1 MAPEMEKRFIKA
13 EDLFELK
20 SVTDPQFSPDG
31 KKCVFV
37 QTEMLENKNDYASN
51 LYIID
56 IEGGGEPKQW
66 TYGEN
71 RNHSPRWSPDGTK
84 LAFVSNRSS
93 KNQIFVLNAAGG
105 EARQVTDFRNGANGP
120 VWSPDGERIACSVS
134 LKPDE
139 DLLAKD
145 EEKKDDK
152 KLEPFVAVEMK
163 YKSDAAGFWDGKYRQ
178 TVIVDLADGK
188 AELVAKGEIDYH
200 LQCWSPDGKSLV
212 LSADESSE
220 RDLSFKSDLW
230 LMDIET
236 GNKTKL
242 TNGTG
247 YFGNAVFSP
256 DGKYL
261 GYTGHEREFE
271 NATLTQVWVQ
281 ELETGN
287 IQCVTENMDIL
298 VGDAVAADFHQGAH
312 SPGLIWGE
320 DSESFYFLATDQ
332 GNTVL
337 YFANLAGEVYPA
349 LLDQQHVYGYTL
361 DCKNQ
366 RIVAAISNPVLPG
379 ELFQL
384 EVTTGEMT
392 QLTSVNEKVLES
404 VTLSKPEQISFE
416 ASDGTLLNGWI
427 MKPAGYEEDK
437 KYPLILEIH
446 GGPHAMYANSYFNE
460 FQVLAAEGYGVLYI
474 NPRGS
479 HGYGQQFVNAVRGDY
494 GGGDYQDVMEAV
506 DHALE
511 KYDFIDKDRLGVTG
525 GSYGGFMTNWIVGH
539 TDRFKAAVTQ
549 RSISNWISFYGVS
562 DIGYYFTE
570 WQIQANLS
578 DLDTLWKHSPLAY
591 VDKINTP
598 LLILHSEKDYRCPI
612 EQAEQLFIA
621 LKRQGKE
628 TKFIRFPESN
638 HELSRSGKPN
648 LRLSRL
654 ASIVDWFNSYL

>member
-1 MAPEMEKRFIKA
+1 MAEKRFLKA

-37 QTEMLENKNDYASN
+37 QTEMLEKKNDYASN
-51 LYIID
+51 LYILD
-56 IEGGGEPKQW
+56 IENGGEPVQW
-66 TYGEN
+66 TFGEH
-71 RNHSPRWSPDGTK
+71 RAHSPRWSPDGTK
-84 LAFVSNRSS
+84 LAFVSNRSGKS
-93 KNQIFVLNAAGG
+93 QIYVLNANGG
-105 EARQVTDFRNGANGP
+105 EAKQVTSFKNGASGP
-120 VWSPDGERIACSVS
+120 VWSPDGGRIACSVS

-139 DLLAKD
+139 DLLEKE

-152 KLEPFVAVEMK
+152 KLEPFAAEEMK
-163 YKSDAAGFWDGKYRQ
+163 YKSDAAGFWDGKYKQ
-178 TVIVDLADGK
+178 TAVVNLADGGS
-188 AELVAKGEIDYH
+188 ELIAKGEMDFH
-200 LQCWSPDGKSLV
+200 LQCWSPDGKSIV
-212 LSADESSE
+212 VSADDTTE
-220 RDLSFKSDLW
+220 RDFSFKSDLW
-230 LMDIET
+230 LLEVET
-236 GNKTKL
+236 GKKTKI
-242 TNGTG
+242 TNGKG
-247 YFGNAVFSP
+247 YFGNASCSP
-256 DGKYL
+256 DGRYL
-261 GYTGHEREFE
+261 GYTGHEREYE
-271 NATLTQVWVQ
+271 NATLTQLWVQ

-287 IQCVTENMDIL
+287 VQCITENMDIL
-298 VGDAVAADFHQGAH
+298 VGDAVAADFQQGAY

-320 DSESFYFLATDQ
+320 DSESFYFLASDE

-337 YFANLAGEVYPA
+337 YFGNLGGEIYPA

-361 DCKNQ
+361 DPKNQ
-366 RIVAAISNPVLPG
+366 RIIAAISNPVFPG

-384 EVTTGEMT
+384 EVPTGEMK
-392 QLTSVNEKVLES
+392 QLTSVNEKFLEG
-404 VTLSKPEQISFE
+404 VTLSKPEPILF
-416 ASDGTLLNGWI
+416 AATDGTPLHGWI
-427 MKPAGYEEDK
+427 MKPAGYEAGK

-460 FQVLAAEGYGVLYI
+460 FQILAAEGYGVLYI

-494 GGGDYQDVMEAV
+494 GGGDYQDVMDAV
-506 DHALE
+506 DYALE
-511 KYDFIDKDRLGVTG
+511 HYDFIDSERLGVTG

-570 WQIQANLS
+570 WQIQA
-578 DLDTLWKHSPLAY
+578 DLNDLETLWKHSPLAY
-591 VDKINTP
+591 ANQINTP

-654 ASIVDWFNSYL
+654 QSIVDWFNKYL

>member
-1 MAPEMEKRFIKA
+1 MDKKFIKA

-20 SVTDPQFSPDG
+20 SVTDPHFSPDG

-37 QTEMLENKNDYASN
+37 QTEMLEKKNDYASN

-56 IEGGGEPKQW
+56 IEEGGEPKQW
-66 TYGEN
+66 TYGED

-84 LAFVSNRSS
+84 LAFVSNRSG
-93 KNQIFVLNAAGG
+93 KNQIFVMDAAGG
-105 EARQVTDFRNGANGP
+105 EARQATDFKNGVNGP

-139 DLLAKD
+139 DLLEKA

-152 KLEPFVAVEMK
+152 KLEPFVAEEMK

-178 TVIVDLADGK
+178 TVIVNLADGK
-188 AELVAKGEIDYH
+188 AEVVAKGEVDYH

-212 LSADESSE
+212 LSADESPE
-220 RDLSFKSDLW
+220 RDFSFKSDLW

-247 YFGNAVFSP
+247 YFGNAEFSP

-271 NATLTQVWVQ
+271 NATLTQVMIQ

-320 DSESFYFLATDQ
+320 NSDSFYFLASDQ

-361 DCKNQ
+361 DRKNQ
-366 RIVAAISNPVLPG
+366 RIIAAISNPVLPG

-384 EVTTGEMT
+384 EVTTGEMK

-404 VTLSKPEQISFE
+404 VTLSRPEQITFE
-416 ASDGTLLNGWI
+416 ASDGTPLNGWI
-427 MKPAGYEEDK
+427 MKPAGYEQGK

-494 GGGDYQDVMEAV
+494 GGGDYQDVMDAV
-506 DHALE
+506 DYALE
-511 KYDFIDKDRLGVTG
+511 NFDFIDKDRLGVTG

-570 WQIQANLS
+570 WQIQADLSNLE
-578 DLDTLWKHSPLAY
+578 TLWKHSPIAY
-591 VDKINTP
+591 VDEINTP

-621 LKRQGKE
+621 LKRQGKK

>member
-1 MAPEMEKRFIKA
+1 MEKRLIKP

-20 SVTDPQFSPDG
+20 SVTDPQYSPDG

-37 QTEMLENKNDYASN
+37 LTEMLEGKNDYASN

-56 IEGGGEPKQW
+56 IENSGEPKQW

-71 RNHSPRWSPDGTK
+71 RNQSPRWSPDGTE
-84 LAFVSNRSS
+84 LAFVSNRNG
-93 KNQIFVLNAAGG
+93 KNQIFVLDAAGG
-105 EARQVTDFRNGANGP
+105 EAKQVTDFKNGASDP
-120 VWSPDGERIACSVS
+120 VWSPDGKKIACSVS

-139 DLLAKD
+139 DLFEKA

-152 KLEPFVAVEMK
+152 KLEPFVAIEMK
-163 YKSDAAGFWDGKYRQ
+163 YKSDAAGFWDGKYKQ
-178 TVIVDLADGK
+178 IVIVSVIDGE
-188 AELVAKGEIDYH
+188 AELVAKGEMDSH
-200 LQCWSPDGKSLV
+200 LQCWAPDGKSLV
-212 LSADESSE
+212 LSADESPE
-220 RDLSFKSDLW
+220 RDFSFKSDLW
-230 LMDIET
+230 ILDIQS
-236 GNKTKL
+236 GVKTKI
-242 TNGTG
+242 TNGKG
-247 YFGNAVFSP
+247 YFGDAVFSP
-256 DGKYL
+256 DGKHI

-271 NATLTQVWVQ
+271 NATLSQLYILS
-281 ELETGN
+281 LETGHV
-287 IQCVTENMDIL
+287 QCLTENMDIL
-298 VGDAVAADFHQGAH
+298 VGDAVAADFQQGAH

-320 DSESFYFLATDQ
+320 DSESLYFLATDQ
-332 GNTVL
+332 GSTVL
-337 YFANLAGEVYPA
+337 YFATLNGEVYPT
-349 LLDQQHVYGYTL
+349 LLNQQHVYGYTL
-361 DCKNQ
+361 DRKNQ
-366 RIVAAISNPVLPG
+366 RMIAAISNPVLPG

-384 EVTTGEMT
+384 EATTGEIK
-392 QLTSVNEKVLES
+392 QLTSVNEKFLAS
-404 VTLSKPEQISFE
+404 ITLAQPEQISFE
-416 ASDGTLLNGWI
+416 ASDGTPLHGWI
-427 MKPAGYEEDK
+427 MKPARYEVGK
-437 KYPLILEIH
+437 KYPLILEVH

-460 FQVLAAEGYGVLYI
+460 FQVLAAAGYGVLYI

-494 GGGDYQDVMEAV
+494 GGGDYQDVMDAV
-506 DHALE
+506 DYALQN
-511 KYDFIDKDRLGVTG
+511 YDFIDKNRLGVTG

-539 TDRFKAAVTQ
+539 TDKFKAAVTQ

-570 WQIQANLS
+570 WQINADLS
-578 DLDTLWKHSPLAY
+578 DLETLWKHSPLAY
-591 VDKINTP
+591 VDQITTP

-654 ASIVDWFNSYL
+654 AAIVDWFDLHL

>member
-1 MAPEMEKRFIKA
+1 MEKRLIKP

-20 SVTDPQFSPDG
+20 SVTDPQYSPDG

-37 QTEMLENKNDYASN
+37 LTEMLEGKNDYASN

-56 IEGGGEPKQW
+56 IENSGEPKQW

-71 RNHSPRWSPDGTK
+71 RNQSPRWSPDGTE
-84 LAFVSNRSS
+84 LAFVSNRNG
-93 KNQIFVLNAAGG
+93 KNQIFVLDAAGG
-105 EARQVTDFRNGANGP
+105 EAKQVTDFKNGASDP
-120 VWSPDGERIACSVS
+120 VWSPDGKKIACSVS

-139 DLLAKD
+139 DLFEKA

-152 KLEPFVAVEMK
+152 KLEPFVAIEMK
-163 YKSDAAGFWDGKYRQ
+163 YKSDAAGFWDGKYKQ
-178 TVIVDLADGK
+178 IVIVSVIDGE
-188 AELVAKGEIDYH
+188 AELVAKGEMDSH
-200 LQCWSPDGKSLV
+200 LQCWAPDGKSLV
-212 LSADESSE
+212 LSADESPE
-220 RDLSFKSDLW
+220 RDFSFKSDLW
-230 LMDIET
+230 ILDIQS
-236 GNKTKL
+236 GVKTKL
-242 TNGTG
+242 TNGKG
-247 YFGNAVFSP
+247 YFGDAVFSP
-256 DGKYL
+256 DGKHI

-271 NATLTQVWVQ
+271 NATLSQLYILS
-281 ELETGN
+281 LETGHV
-287 IQCVTENMDIL
+287 QCLTENMDIL
-298 VGDAVAADFHQGAH
+298 VGDAVAADFQQGAH

-320 DSESFYFLATDQ
+320 DSESLYFLATDQ
-332 GNTVL
+332 GSTVL
-337 YFANLAGEVYPA
+337 YFATLNGEVYPT
-349 LLDQQHVYGYTL
+349 LLNQQHVYGYTL
-361 DCKNQ
+361 DRKNQ
-366 RIVAAISNPVLPG
+366 RMIAAISNPVLPG

-384 EVTTGEMT
+384 EATTGEIK
-392 QLTSVNEKVLES
+392 QLTSVNEKFLAS
-404 VTLSKPEQISFE
+404 ITLAQPEQISFE
-416 ASDGTLLNGWI
+416 ASDGTPLHGWI
-427 MKPAGYEEDK
+427 MKPARYEVGK
-437 KYPLILEIH
+437 KYPLILEVH

-460 FQVLAAEGYGVLYI
+460 FQVLAAAGYGVLYI

-494 GGGDYQDVMEAV
+494 GGGDYQDVMDAV
-506 DHALE
+506 DYALQN
-511 KYDFIDKDRLGVTG
+511 YDFIDKNRLGVTG

-539 TDRFKAAVTQ
+539 TDKFKAAVTQ

-570 WQIQANLS
+570 WQIKADLS
-578 DLDTLWKHSPLAY
+578 DLETLWKHSPLAY
-591 VDKINTP
+591 VDQITTP

-654 ASIVDWFNSYL
+654 AAIVDWFDLHL

>member
-1 MAPEMEKRFIKA
+1 MEKRFINA

-37 QTEMLENKNDYASN
+37 QTEMLEKKNDYVSN

-56 IEGGGEPKQW
+56 IEEGGEPKQW
-66 TYGEN
+66 TYGED

-84 LAFVSNRSS
+84 LAFVSNRSG
-93 KNQIFVLNAAGG
+93 KNQIFVLEAAGG
-105 EARQVTDFRNGANGP
+105 EARQATDFKNGANGP
-120 VWSPDGERIACSVS
+120 VWSPDGERIGCSVS

-139 DLLAKD
+139 DLLEKA

-152 KLEPFVAVEMK
+152 KLEPFVAEEMK

-178 TVIVDLADGK
+178 TVIVNLADGN
-188 AELVAKGEIDYH
+188 AEVVAKGEMDFN

-212 LSADESSE
+212 LSADESPE
-220 RDLSFKSDLW
+220 RDFSFKSDLW

-236 GNKTKL
+236 GNRTKL

-247 YFGNAVFSP
+247 YFGNAVVSP
-256 DGKYL
+256 DGRYL

-271 NATLTQVWVQ
+271 NATLTQVWIQ
-281 ELETGN
+281 EFETGN

-320 DSESFYFLATDQ
+320 DSQSFYFLATDQ

-349 LLDQQHVYGYTL
+349 LLDQQHVFGYTL
-361 DCKNQ
+361 DRKNQ

-384 EVTTGEMT
+384 EVMTGEVK
-392 QLTSVNEKVLES
+392 QLTSVNDKFLES
-404 VTLSKPEQISFE
+404 VTLSQPEQISFE
-416 ASDGTLLNGWI
+416 ASDGTPLNGWI
-427 MKPAGYEEDK
+427 MQPAGYEEGME
-437 KYPLILEIH
+437 YPLILEIH

-460 FQVLAAEGYGVLYI
+460 FQVLAAEGYAVLYI

-494 GGGDYQDVMEAV
+494 GGGDYQDVMDAV
-506 DHALE
+506 DYALE
-511 KYDFIDKDRLGVTG
+511 NYDYIDKDRLGVTG
-525 GSYGGFMTNWIVGH
+525 GSYGG
-539 TDRFKAAVTQ
+539 
-549 RSISNWISFYGVS
+549 S
-562 DIGYYFTE
+562 
-570 WQIQANLS
+570 
-578 DLDTLWKHSPLAY
+578 
-591 VDKINTP
+591 
-598 LLILHSEKDYRCPI
+598 
-612 EQAEQLFIA
+612 
-621 LKRQGKE
+621 
-628 TKFIRFPESN
+628 
-638 HELSRSGKPN
+638 
-648 LRLSRL
+648 
-654 ASIVDWFNSYL
+654 

>member
-1 MAPEMEKRFIKA
+1 MEKRLIKP

-20 SVTDPQFSPDG
+20 SVTDPQYSPDG

-37 QTEMLENKNDYASN
+37 LTEMLEEKNDYASN

-56 IEGGGEPKQW
+56 TENSGEPKQW

-71 RNHSPRWSPDGTK
+71 RNQSPRWSPDGTE
-84 LAFVSNRSS
+84 LAFVSNRNG
-93 KNQIFVLNAAGG
+93 KNQIFVLDAAGG
-105 EARQVTDFRNGANGP
+105 EAKQVTDFKNGASDP
-120 VWSPDGERIACSVS
+120 VWSPDGKKIACSVS

-139 DLLAKD
+139 DLFEKA

-163 YKSDAAGFWDGKYRQ
+163 YKSDAAGFWDGKYKQ
-178 TVIVDLADGK
+178 IVIVRVIDGV
-188 AELVAKGEIDYH
+188 AELVAKGEMDYH
-200 LQCWSPDGKSLV
+200 LQCWAPDGKSLV
-212 LSADESSE
+212 LSADESPE
-220 RDLSFKSDLW
+220 RDFSFKSDLW
-230 LMDIET
+230 MLDIQS
-236 GNKTKL
+236 GDKTKI
-242 TNGTG
+242 TNGKG
-247 YFGNAVFSP
+247 YFGDAVFSP
-256 DGKYL
+256 DGKHI

-271 NATLTQVWVQ
+271 NATLSQLYILS
-281 ELETGN
+281 LETGHV
-287 IQCVTENMDIL
+287 QCLTENMDIL
-298 VGDAVAADFHQGAH
+298 VGDAVAADFQQGAH

-320 DSESFYFLATDQ
+320 DSESLYFLATDQ
-332 GNTVL
+332 GSTVL
-337 YFANLAGEVYPA
+337 YFATLNGEVYPA
-349 LLDQQHVYGYTL
+349 LLNQQHVYGYTL
-361 DCKNQ
+361 DRKNQ
-366 RIVAAISNPVLPG
+366 RMVAAISNPVLPG

-384 EVTTGEMT
+384 EVTTGEIK
-392 QLTSVNEKVLES
+392 QLTSVNEKFLAS
-404 VTLSKPEQISFE
+404 ITLAQPEQISFE
-416 ASDGTLLNGWI
+416 ASDGTPLHGWI
-427 MKPAGYEEDK
+427 MKPAGYEVGK
-437 KYPLILEIH
+437 KYPLILEVH

-460 FQVLAAEGYGVLYI
+460 FQVLAAAGYGVLYI

-494 GGGDYQDVMEAV
+494 GGGDYQDVMDAV
-506 DHALE
+506 DYALQN
-511 KYDFIDKDRLGVTG
+511 YDFIDKNRLGVTG

-539 TDRFKAAVTQ
+539 TDKFKAAVTQ

-570 WQIQANLS
+570 WQIKADLS
-578 DLDTLWKHSPLAY
+578 DLETLWKHSPLAY
-591 VDKINTP
+591 VDQITTP

-654 ASIVDWFNSYL
+654 ATIVDWFDRHL

>member
-1 MAPEMEKRFIKA
+1 MEKRLIKP

-20 SVTDPQFSPDG
+20 SVTDPQYSPDG

-37 QTEMLENKNDYASN
+37 LTEMLEGKNDYASN

-56 IEGGGEPKQW
+56 IENSGEPKQW

-71 RNHSPRWSPDGTK
+71 RNQSPRWSPDGTE
-84 LAFVSNRSS
+84 LAFVSNRNG
-93 KNQIFVLNAAGG
+93 KNQIFVLDAAGG
-105 EARQVTDFRNGANGP
+105 EAKQVTDFKNGASDP
-120 VWSPDGERIACSVS
+120 VWSPDGKKIACSVS

-139 DLLAKD
+139 DLFEKA

-152 KLEPFVAVEMK
+152 KLEPFVAIEMK
-163 YKSDAAGFWDGKYRQ
+163 YKSDAAGFWDGKYKQ
-178 TVIVDLADGK
+178 IVIVSVIDGE
-188 AELVAKGEIDYH
+188 AELVAKGEMDSH
-200 LQCWSPDGKSLV
+200 LQCWAPDGKSLV
-212 LSADESSE
+212 LSADESPE
-220 RDLSFKSDLW
+220 RDFSFKSDLW
-230 LMDIET
+230 ILDIQS
-236 GNKTKL
+236 GVKTKI
-242 TNGTG
+242 TNGKG
-247 YFGNAVFSP
+247 YFGDAVFSP
-256 DGKYL
+256 DGKHI

-271 NATLTQVWVQ
+271 NATLSQLYILS
-281 ELETGN
+281 LETGHV
-287 IQCVTENMDIL
+287 QCLTENMDIL
-298 VGDAVAADFHQGAH
+298 VGDAVAADFQQGAH

-320 DSESFYFLATDQ
+320 DSESLYFLATDQ
-332 GNTVL
+332 GSTVL
-337 YFANLAGEVYPA
+337 YFATLNGEVYPA
-349 LLDQQHVYGYTL
+349 LLNQQHVYGYTL
-361 DCKNQ
+361 DRKNQ
-366 RIVAAISNPVLPG
+366 RMIAAISNPVLPG

-384 EVTTGEMT
+384 EATTGEIK
-392 QLTSVNEKVLES
+392 QLTSVNEKFLAS
-404 VTLSKPEQISFE
+404 ITLAQPEQISFE
-416 ASDGTLLNGWI
+416 ASDGTPLHGWI
-427 MKPAGYEEDK
+427 MKPARYEVSK
-437 KYPLILEIH
+437 KYPLILEVH

-460 FQVLAAEGYGVLYI
+460 FQVLAAAGYGVLYI

-494 GGGDYQDVMEAV
+494 GGGDYQDVMDAV
-506 DHALE
+506 DYALQN
-511 KYDFIDKDRLGVTG
+511 YDFIDKNRLGVTG

-539 TDRFKAAVTQ
+539 TDKFKAAVTQ

-570 WQIQANLS
+570 WQIKADLS
-578 DLDTLWKHSPLAY
+578 DLETLWKHSPLAY
-591 VDKINTP
+591 VDQITTP

-654 ASIVDWFNSYL
+654 AAIVDWFDLHL

>member
-1 MAPEMEKRFIKA
+1 MEKRLIKA

-37 QTEMLENKNDYASN
+37 QTEMLEKKNDYASN
-51 LYIID
+51 LCIID
-56 IEGGGEPKQW
+56 IENGGEPRQW

-71 RNHSPRWSPDGTK
+71 RSQSPRWSPDGSK
-84 LAFVSNRSS
+84 LAFVSNRSGKS
-93 KNQIFVLNAAGG
+93 QIFVLDSAGG
-105 EARQVTDFRNGANGP
+105 EAKQVTDFKNGASGP
-120 VWSPDGERIACSVS
+120 VWSPDGKKIACSVS

-139 DLLAKD
+139 DLFEKAD
-145 EEKKDDK
+145 EKKEDK
-152 KLEPFVAVEMK
+152 KPQPFVAVEMK

-178 TVIVDLADGK
+178 TVIVNVEDGE
-188 AELVAKGEIDYH
+188 AELVAKGEADYH
-200 LQCWSPDGKSLV
+200 MQCWSPDGNSLL
-212 LSADESSE
+212 LSADESPE
-220 RDLSFKSDLW
+220 RDFSFKSDL
-230 LMDIET
+230 LLLDIKS
-236 GNKTKL
+236 GDKTKI
-242 TNGTG
+242 TNGKG
-247 YFGNAVFSP
+247 YYGNAVFSV

-271 NATLTQVWVQ
+271 NATLNQLWVRNM
-281 ELETGN
+281 ETGQV
-287 IQCVTENMDIL
+287 QCITENMDIL
-298 VGDAVAADFHQGAH
+298 VGDAVAADFQQGAN

-320 DSESFYFLATDQ
+320 DSESLYFLATDQ

-337 YFANLAGEVYPA
+337 YFANLNGEVYPA

-361 DCKNQ
+361 DRKNQ

-384 EVTTGEMT
+384 EVTTGEMK
-392 QLTSVNEKVLES
+392 QLTSVNEKFLES
-404 VTLSKPEQISFE
+404 ITLSQPDQISFP
-416 ASDGTLLNGWI
+416 ASDGTALNGWI
-427 MKPAGYEEDK
+427 MKPAGYEEGQ
-437 KYPLILEIH
+437 KYPLIVEIH

-479 HGYGQQFVNAVRGDY
+479 QGYGQQFVNAVRGDY
-494 GGGDYQDVMEAV
+494 GGGDYQDVMDAV
-506 DHALE
+506 DYALSN
-511 KYDFIDKDRLGVTG
+511 YDFIDKERLGVTG

-539 TDRFKAAVTQ
+539 TDMFKAAVTQ

-570 WQIQANLS
+570 WQIQSDLS
-578 DLDTLWKHSPLAY
+578 DLETLWKHSPLAY
-591 VDKINTP
+591 ADKINTP

-654 ASIVDWFNSYL
+654 AAIVDWFNGHL

>member
-1 MAPEMEKRFIKA
+1 MEKRLIKP

-20 SVTDPQFSPDG
+20 SVTDPQYSPDG

-37 QTEMLENKNDYASN
+37 LTEMLEGKNDYASN

-56 IEGGGEPKQW
+56 TENSGEPKQW

-71 RNHSPRWSPDGTK
+71 RNQSPRWSPDGTE
-84 LAFVSNRSS
+84 LAFVSNRNG
-93 KNQIFVLNAAGG
+93 KNQIFVLDAAGG
-105 EARQVTDFRNGANGP
+105 EAKQVTDFKNGASDP
-120 VWSPDGERIACSVS
+120 VWSPDGKKIACSVS

-139 DLLAKD
+139 DLFEKA

-163 YKSDAAGFWDGKYRQ
+163 YKSDAAGFWDGKYKQ
-178 TVIVDLADGK
+178 IVIVRVIDGV
-188 AELVAKGEIDYH
+188 AELVAKGEMDYH
-200 LQCWSPDGKSLV
+200 LQCWAPDGKSLV
-212 LSADESSE
+212 LSADESPE
-220 RDLSFKSDLW
+220 RDFSFKSDLW
-230 LMDIET
+230 MLDIQS
-236 GNKTKL
+236 GDKTKI
-242 TNGTG
+242 TNGKG
-247 YFGNAVFSP
+247 YFGDAVFSP
-256 DGKYL
+256 DGKHI

-271 NATLTQVWVQ
+271 NATLSQLYILS
-281 ELETGN
+281 LETGHV
-287 IQCVTENMDIL
+287 QCLTENMDIL
-298 VGDAVAADFHQGAH
+298 VGDAVAADFQQGAH

-320 DSESFYFLATDQ
+320 DSESLYFLATDQ
-332 GNTVL
+332 GSTVL
-337 YFANLAGEVYPA
+337 YFATLNGEVYPA
-349 LLDQQHVYGYTL
+349 LLNQQHVYGYTL
-361 DCKNQ
+361 DRKNQ
-366 RIVAAISNPVLPG
+366 RMVAAISNPVLPG

-384 EVTTGEMT
+384 EVTTGEIK
-392 QLTSVNEKVLES
+392 QLTSVNEKFLAS
-404 VTLSKPEQISFE
+404 ITLAQPEQISFE
-416 ASDGTLLNGWI
+416 ASDGTPLHGWI
-427 MKPAGYEEDK
+427 MKPAGYEVGK
-437 KYPLILEIH
+437 KYPLILEVH

-460 FQVLAAEGYGVLYI
+460 FQVLAAAGYGVLYI

-494 GGGDYQDVMEAV
+494 GGGDYQDVMDAV
-506 DHALE
+506 DYALQN
-511 KYDFIDKDRLGVTG
+511 YDFIDKNRLGVTG

-539 TDRFKAAVTQ
+539 TDKFKAAVTQ

-570 WQIQANLS
+570 WQIKADLS
-578 DLDTLWKHSPLAY
+578 DLETLWKHSPLAY
-591 VDKINTP
+591 VDQITTP

-654 ASIVDWFNSYL
+654 AAIVDWFDRHL

>member
-1 MAPEMEKRFIKA
+1 MEKRFINA

-37 QTEMLENKNDYASN
+37 QTEMLEKKNDYVSN

-56 IEGGGEPKQW
+56 IEEGGEPKQW
-66 TYGEN
+66 TYGED

-84 LAFVSNRSS
+84 LAFVSNRSG
-93 KNQIFVLNAAGG
+93 KNQIFVLEAAGG
-105 EARQVTDFRNGANGP
+105 EARQATDFKNGANGP
-120 VWSPDGERIACSVS
+120 VWSPDGERIGCSVS

-139 DLLAKD
+139 DLLEKA

-152 KLEPFVAVEMK
+152 KLEPFVAEEMK

-178 TVIVDLADGK
+178 TVIVNLADGN
-188 AELVAKGEIDYH
+188 AEVVAKGEMDFN

-212 LSADESSE
+212 LSADESPE
-220 RDLSFKSDLW
+220 RDFSFKSDLW

-236 GNKTKL
+236 GNRTKL

-247 YFGNAVFSP
+247 YFGNAVVSP
-256 DGKYL
+256 DGRYL

-271 NATLTQVWVQ
+271 NATLTQVWIQ
-281 ELETGN
+281 EFETGN

-320 DSESFYFLATDQ
+320 DSQSFYFLATDQ

-349 LLDQQHVYGYTL
+349 LLDQQHVFGYTL
-361 DCKNQ
+361 DRKNQ

-384 EVTTGEMT
+384 EVMTGEVK
-392 QLTSVNEKVLES
+392 QLTSVNDKFLES
-404 VTLSKPEQISFE
+404 VTLSQPEQISFE
-416 ASDGTLLNGWI
+416 ASDGTPLNGWI
-427 MKPAGYEEDK
+427 MQPAGYEEGME
-437 KYPLILEIH
+437 YPLILEIH

-460 FQVLAAEGYGVLYI
+460 FQVLAAEGYAVLYI

-494 GGGDYQDVMEAV
+494 GGGDYQDVMDAV
-506 DHALE
+506 DYALE
-511 KYDFIDKDRLGVTG
+511 NYDYIDKDRLGVTG

-570 WQIQANLS
+570 WQIQADLS
-578 DLDTLWKHSPLAY
+578 ELDTLWRHSPLAY
-591 VDKINTP
+591 VDKMNTP

-648 LRLSRL
+648 LRLARL
-654 ASIVDWFNSYL
+654 GSIVDWFKSHL

>member
-1 MAPEMEKRFIKA
+1 MEKRFIKA

-37 QTEMLENKNDYASN
+37 QTEMLESKNDYASN

-56 IEGGGEPKQW
+56 IEEGGEPKQW
-66 TYGEN
+66 TYGEY

-84 LAFVSNRSS
+84 LAFVSNRSG
-93 KNQIFVLNAAGG
+93 KNQIFVLDAGGG
-105 EARQVTDFRNGANGP
+105 EARQATDFKNGANGP
-120 VWSPDGERIACSVS
+120 VWSPDGDRIGCSVS

-139 DLLAKD
+139 DLLEKA

-152 KLEPFVAVEMK
+152 KLEPFVAEEMK
-163 YKSDAAGFWDGKYRQ
+163 YKSDAAGFWDGKYKQ
-178 TVIVDLADGK
+178 TVIVNLADGK
-188 AELVAKGEIDYH
+188 AEAVAKGEVDYH

-212 LSADESSE
+212 LSADESAE
-220 RDLSFKSDLW
+220 RDFSFKSDLW
-230 LMDIET
+230 LIDIET
-236 GNKTKL
+236 RNKTKL

-261 GYTGHEREFE
+261 GYTGHKREFE

-320 DSESFYFLATDQ
+320 DSKSFYFLATDQ

-361 DCKNQ
+361 DRKNQ
-366 RIVAAISNPVLPG
+366 RIIVAISNPVLPG

-384 EVTTGEMT
+384 KVTTGEMK
-392 QLTSVNEKVLES
+392 QLTSVNEKVMES
-404 VTLSKPEQISFE
+404 VTLSRPEQISFE
-416 ASDGTLLNGWI
+416 ASEGTLLNGWI
-427 MKPAGYEEDK
+427 MKPAGYEEGK

-460 FQVLAAEGYGVLYI
+460 FQVLASEGYAVLYI

-494 GGGDYQDVMEAV
+494 GGGDYQDVMDAV

-570 WQIQANLS
+570 WQIQADLS
-578 DLDTLWKHSPLAY
+578 YLETLWKHSPLAY
-591 VDKINTP
+591 VDQINTP

-648 LRLSRL
+648 LRLARL
-654 ASIVDWFNSYL
+654 ASIVDWFNSHL